1 MILGPIGSILRVNW
15 TIQSFIK
22 MIVLLPFGIFM
33 KKLTK
38 TSFFVTGLLV
48 FNSMAF
54 AQESRVNTDPNY
66 NPDATL
72 FKGAANNIWI
82 DVLFKADPAPGSDS
96 VRTENLSVDLRPDRD
111 MTLNVEIYNPQ

>member
-1 MILGPIGSILRVNW
+1 
-15 TIQSFIK
+15 
-22 MIVLLPFGIFM
+22 M

-48 FNSMAF
+48 FNPMAF

-111 MTLNVEIYNPQ
+111 MTLNVEIYNPCLLYTSPSPRDRQKSRMPSSA